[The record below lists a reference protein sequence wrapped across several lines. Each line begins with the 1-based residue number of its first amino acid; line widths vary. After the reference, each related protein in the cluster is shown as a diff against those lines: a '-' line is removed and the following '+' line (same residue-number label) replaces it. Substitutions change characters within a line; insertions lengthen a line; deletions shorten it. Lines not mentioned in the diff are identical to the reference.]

1 MPSSR
6 VARAVAH
13 ATLVLLPTVL
23 PAAVRAQSAV
33 LGTVHFPTSGTPK
46 AHEAFVRGVLLLHS
60 FEYPDAAAA
69 FREAQRLDP
78 NFAMAYWGEA
88 MTYNHPLWRQQDR
101 EAARAV
107 LERLGPTPEA
117 RDLRAPTPRE
127 KMYLDAVETLY
138 GNGPKPK
145 RDTAYSQAMAR
156 IVEAYPDDLEAKAFY
171 ALSLLGLSQGARNVP
186 TYMRGAA
193 VAEEVFVANPN
204 HPGAA
209 HYLIHAFDD
218 PIHAILGLRA
228 ARAYAKI
235 APGAAHAQHMTSHI
249 FVALGMWDDVVAA
262 NETAVGVENAARQRS
277 GLGQVRCG
285 HYNHWLEY
293 GYLQQGRYREAVRL
307 LDECRSQVRADQRA
321 RSTFAAMQAAYV
333 VDTRDWAGPAARI
346 ALDTAGLG
354 LDAVVADFVTGLSA
368 AERGEGEA
376 AGMSLRAIET
386 RRRARAAPA
395 QGETDPDYGTAEM
408 MERELRAVLLFKSGA
423 ASEAREEVRRAAAIE
438 EALPHEYGPPP
449 SAKPPRELL
458 GEMLLELAQPE
469 EARRE
474 FERALERTPRRSLA
488 LLGLARAASA
498 LGDTEGAVRAYSEL
512 SAMWE
517 RADRDLPEVKE
528 MERYLAAHA
537 MAQTGSAP

>member
-1 MPSSR
+1 M
-6 VARAVAH
+6 
-13 ATLVLLPTVL
+13 
-23 PAAVRAQSAV
+23 
-33 LGTVHFPTSGTPK
+33 
-46 AHEAFVRGVLLLHS
+46 RGVLLLHS
-60 FEYPDAAAA
+60 FEYPDAA
-69 FREAQRLDP
+69 
-78 NFAMAYWGEA
+78 
-88 MTYNHPLWRQQDR
+88 
-101 EAARAV
+101 V
-107 LERLGPTPEA
+107 
-117 RDLRAPTPRE
+117 
-127 KMYLDAVETLY
+127 
-138 GNGPKPK
+138 
-145 RDTAYSQAMAR
+145 AYSLAMAR

-171 ALSLLGLSQGARNVP
+171 ALSLLGLSEGVRNVP

-193 VAEEVFVANPN
+193 VAEQVFVANPN

-228 ARAYAKI
+228 ARAYSKI

-249 FVALGMWDDVVAA
+249 FVALGMWDDVSAA
-262 NETAVGVENAARQRS
+262 NETAVGVENAAGQRS
-277 GLGQVRCG
+277 GLGQDRCG

-293 GYLQQGRYREAVRL
+293 GYLQEGRYREAFRI
-307 LDECRSQVRADQRA
+307 LDECRSQVREDRRA

-395 QGETDPDYGTAEM
+395 QGETDPDYGTADM
-408 MERELRAVLLFKSGA
+408 MERELRAVLLFKSGAAGA

-438 EALPHEYGPPP
+438 EALPQEYGPPP

-458 GEMLLELAQPE
+458 GEMLLELTQPE
-469 EARRE
+469 DARRE

-512 SAMWE
+512 SAIWE